1 MISADKRQAI
11 YQLHKEGMPEREIAR
26 SLRVNRGSVRAIIEQ
41 KGQMPESTRS
51 DKIHIDEQLLIKLY
65 KDCDGWVQR
74 VHEKLTEEEGIQI
87 GYSTLTLRI
96 RELGLGRSKPT
107 RCGRVEDKAGEEMQH
122 DTSAYKVK
130 LGIKR
135 VLLQASLLYFRYS
148 KIRYLKFYPSFD
160 RFKMKCFFHEA
171 LSFWGYAADICII
184 DNTSL
189 ARLYGTG
196 KNAVIAP
203 EMQQFAKQY
212 GFEFVCHEIRH
223 SNRKAGTE
231 RGFFTI
237 VTNFFAGRK
246 FESLKDLNQQAFG
259 WATVRSANRPTGKT
273 RLVPASAFEYEKAYL
288 NKLPAYVQAPYLVHK
303 RRTDQYGY
311 VAFDGNFY
319 WIPGSQRHD
328 VKVLQYQDHLKI
340 YHQRKFLGL
349 YELPAY
355 GVKNEQFSPKGQP
368 KPKHQPKYRKKP
380 TSEEEKILR
389 TADKHIDAYLSF
401 VLKEKS
407 GKAKHRFIR
416 QLYALYKKMA
426 LSLLIKTLTRALKY
440 RISDI
445 KTIESIAGL
454 LIREANYDM
463 PTVEIS
469 VEFKNRDV
477 YRQGRFAGRV
487 NLSAY
492 DKLMEEDEDE
502 DDQ

>member
-26 SLRVNRGSVRAIIEQ
+26 SLRVNRGSVSAIIEQ

-231 RGFFTI
+231 RGFSPSSPIF
-237 VTNFFAGRK
+237 
-246 FESLKDLNQQAFG
+246 
-259 WATVRSANRPTGKT
+259 
-273 RLVPASAFEYEKAYL
+273 
-288 NKLPAYVQAPYLVHK
+288 LPA
-303 RRTDQYGY
+303 
-311 VAFDGNFY
+311 
-319 WIPGSQRHD
+319 
-328 VKVLQYQDHLKI
+328 
-340 YHQRKFLGL
+340 
-349 YELPAY
+349 
-355 GVKNEQFSPKGQP
+355 
-368 KPKHQPKYRKKP
+368 
-380 TSEEEKILR
+380 
-389 TADKHIDAYLSF
+389 
-401 VLKEKS
+401 
-407 GKAKHRFIR
+407 
-416 QLYALYKKMA
+416 
-426 LSLLIKTLTRALKY
+426 
-440 RISDI
+440 
-445 KTIESIAGL
+445 
-454 LIREANYDM
+454 
-463 PTVEIS
+463 
-469 VEFKNRDV
+469 
-477 YRQGRFAGRV
+477 V
-487 NLSAY
+487 NLKA
-492 DKLMEEDEDE
+492 
-502 DDQ
+502 

>member
-1 MISADKRQAI
+1 MISAGKRAAI

-26 SLRVNRGSVRAIIEQ
+26 SLRVNRGTVTDIIKQ
-41 KGQMPESTRS
+41 KGVMPESTRS
-51 DKIHIDEQLLIKLY
+51 DKIHIEDQLLIKLY

-96 RELGLGRSKPT
+96 RELGLGRSKPK

-122 DTSAYKVK
+122 DTSAYKVL

-135 VLLQASLLYFRYS
+135 VLLQASLLYFRFS

-171 LSFWGYAADICII
+171 LSFWRYAADVCII

-189 ARLYGTG
+189 ARLYGSG

-203 EMQQFAKQY
+203 EMQQFAEQY

-246 FESLKDLNQQAFG
+246 FESLKDLNQQAFD

-288 NKLPAYVQAPYLVHK
+288 NKLPPYVEAPYLVHQ

-311 VAFDGNFY
+311 AAFDGNFY
-319 WIPGSQRHD
+319 WIPGTGRHN
-328 VKVLQYQDHLKI
+328 VKVLQYDDHLKI
-340 YHQRKFLGL
+340 YHQRKLLGH
-349 YELPAY
+349 YELAKY
-355 GVKNEQFSPKGQP
+355 GVKNEQISPKGQP
-368 KPKHQPKYRKKP
+368 KPQHKPKYRKKP
-380 TSEEEKILR
+380 TAEEEKILR
-389 TADKHIDAYLSF
+389 TAADEINAYLSF
-401 VLKEKS
+401 ALQEKG
-407 GKAKHRFIR
+407 GKSKHRFIR

-426 LSLLIKTLTRALKY
+426 LSLLIKTLSRALKY

-463 PTVEIS
+463 PTVVIS

-477 YRQGRFAGRV
+477 YRQGRFAGYV
-487 NLSAY
+487 NLSDY
-492 DKLMEEDEDE
+492 DKLMEQEDE